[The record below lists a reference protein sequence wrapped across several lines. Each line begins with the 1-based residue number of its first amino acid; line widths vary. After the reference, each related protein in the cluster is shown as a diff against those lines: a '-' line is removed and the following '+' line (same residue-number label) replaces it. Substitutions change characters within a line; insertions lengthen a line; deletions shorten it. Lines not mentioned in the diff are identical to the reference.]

1 LYIIIDG
8 TFGIARRFGGTVVRA
23 NAVFCCILSLMVRL
37 ALQGVSVAQSLEQMQ
52 FFCCILS
59 LMVRL
64 ALQGVSVAQL
74 LEQM

>member
-1 LYIIIDG
+1 LNIIIDG
-8 TFGIARRFGGTVVRA
+8 TLIGT
-23 NAVFCCILSLMVRL
+23 
-37 ALQGVSVAQSLEQMQ
+37 QGVSVAQSLEQMQ